1 MQQAHAKI
9 PDACRLLGAS
19 VQLELQRVGVG
30 HLESKM
36 PPVSQR
42 YICSRRM
49 EWLREWG
56 WMAGMGGQEGGAPRR
71 NCRLNFAAAWSLL
84 DAPASP
90 AARRVRRFW
99 GGEWSWEEVL
109 GRGGEGLH
117 RLMWTLRVEWERASL
132 HSTKASPRAGG
143 WKFAVFPHGL
153 MQLGAGRSDFL
164 WAPYTTPASVCG
176 SWRDVKP

>member
-42 YICSRRM
+42 YTCSRRM
-49 EWLREWG
+49 EWLRGWG
-56 WMAGMGGQEGGAPRR
+56 WMAGMGGQEGGAPQRQLSTQL
-71 NCRLNFAAAWSLL
+71 CRSVVIAGCTCQPSSQEGEAFG
-84 DAPASP
+84 
-90 AARRVRRFW
+90 
-99 GGEWSWEEVL
+99 GGEWSREEVL
-109 GRGGEGLH
+109 GRGGEGSR

-143 WKFAVFPHGL
+143 WKFAVFPHEL
-153 MQLGAGRSDFL
+153 MQLEAGRSDFL
-164 WAPYTTPASVCG
+164 WAPYITPAPVCG